1 VTARAA
7 TAADLAAF
15 YGAPIPHTVQAMVV
29 EADGTPLAIIGL
41 VRSHGQLTLFSDY
54 RPEFRPYM
62 RKIATMRA
70 LKRVTGWMQERARV
84 VFAISDRNE
93 PESPALLERLGF
105 EHIDSGPT
113 GDIYQWQ
120 A

>member
-7 TAADLAAF
+7 TAADLTEF
-15 YGAPIPHTVQAMVV
+15 YGAPVAHTVQAMVV
-29 EADGTPLAIIGL
+29 ELDGAPVAVIGL

-70 LKRVTGWMQERARV
+70 LKRVTGWMRERARV
-84 VFAISDRNE
+84 VFAVCDPTE
-93 PESPALLERLGF
+93 PESPSLLERLGF

-113 GDIYQWQ
+113 GDIYQGQ